1 MNIGAKIK
9 QLRKEKDLTQE
20 QLAEYLNVSISA
32 VSQWESGKTLPDI
45 SLILPLANFFDVTTD
60 TLFGRCEQAK
70 EEIIAEY
77 DQRSS
82 EYGNRGEVQA
92 KLALWREA
100 AVQYP
105 SDFHVL
111 QMLAHSLF
119 ATVHAPGDMDAKGEN
134 AKECVA
140 VCERILRDCTE
151 SAPRGTAIQLLTL
164 LYGDPQM
171 PFADED
177 TAVKYASMG
186 DSIYVSREKLLEHAY
201 FTEENKHKEIGQK
214 HYNIL
219 TFMDMLTRNIAPP
232 WYAPPEEGIE
242 GNKRAI
248 ALWET
253 LIEDGNYLFYHCRLA
268 GFYRGLAYQYAK
280 LQDRENV
287 LASLRSAMYHA
298 KCYDERP
305 EGEQHYTARFV
316 CQATSNR
323 AKTTK
328 NFTQT
333 EVELVVRDMQ
343 NGIYD
348 FLRDDKDFAALN
360 QIST

>member
-1 MNIGAKIK
+1 MNIGSKIK
-9 QLRKEKDLTQE
+9 QLRKAKDLTQE

-77 DQRSS
+77 DQKSS
-82 EYGNRGEVQA
+82 EYGNRGDVRA

-100 AVQYP
+100 AEQYP
-105 SDFHVL
+105 GDFHVL
-111 QMLAHSLF
+111 SMLAHSLYS
-119 ATVHAPGDMDAKGEN
+119 TVRAPGDQDAKGEN
-134 AKECVA
+134 ARECVT

-151 SAPRGTAIQLLTL
+151 SSPRGTAIQLLTL
-164 LYGDPQM
+164 LYGNARL

-186 DSIYVSREKLLEHAY
+186 DSIYVSHEILLEHAY
-201 FTEENKHKEIGQK
+201 FTEENKQKKIGQQ
-214 HYNIL
+214 HHNTL
-219 TFMDMLTRNIAPP
+219 TFMDILTRYIVQP

-268 GFYRGLAYQYAK
+268 AFYRGLAYQYAK

-287 LASLRSAMYHA
+287 LSSLRSALYHA
-298 KCYDERP
+298 KRYDEQP
-305 EGEQHYTARFV
+305 EGEQHYTAKFV

-323 AKTTK
+323 AKTSK
-328 NFTQT
+328 NFTST
-333 EVELVVRDMQ
+333 EVRLVLSDMQ
-343 NGIYD
+343 NIIYD
-348 FLRDDKDFAALN
+348 FLRDDPDFAALAE
-360 QIST
+360 I